1 MVFKDKKRTI
11 IEIILALIILI
22 QAGAIYYLYNSDK
35 DPFKSDSCVIIS
47 SISDYYNSGK
57 YEKIIGLGEYFYKNG
72 YEDKLL
78 LAHLATA
85 YFSIGNEKKAAEYLE
100 LCLKAG
106 YMCKIAEPTNKEGK
120 LMEEAFVRYNLSEI
134 YTLLGEKEK
143 ADKEHERAHSI
154 AKKISSDQYKYDLVE
169 NKIFKEH
176 SIVEAR
182 KNILSKKGKSS

>member
-11 IEIILALIILI
+11 IEVILALIILI
-22 QAGAIYYLYNSDK
+22 QAGAIYYLYNSTK
-35 DPFKSDSCVIIS
+35 DPFKSDSCVIIW

-78 LAHLATA
+78 LAHLAEA
-85 YFSIGNEKKAAEYLE
+85 YFIIGNERKAAEYLE
-100 LCLKAG
+100 LSLKAG
-106 YMCKIAEPTNKEGK
+106 YKCKIAEPSFEKGK
-120 LMEEAFVRYNLSEI
+120 LMEEAFARYNLSEI

-143 ADKEHERAHSI
+143 ADKEHEKAHSI
-154 AKKISSDQYKYDLVE
+154 AKIISSDQYKYDLVE